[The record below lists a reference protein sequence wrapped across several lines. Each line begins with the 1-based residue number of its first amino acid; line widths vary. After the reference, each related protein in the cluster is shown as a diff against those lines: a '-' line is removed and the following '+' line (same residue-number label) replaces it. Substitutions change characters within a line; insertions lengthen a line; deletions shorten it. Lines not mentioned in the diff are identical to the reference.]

1 MSHVQSTKNSRPA
14 DPWRAAGLFAIRY
27 GIGGVIV
34 LAGFVVLVAD
44 GGELGWL
51 GFASAIG
58 AGLSVVL
65 LNLLYRMSVSGD
77 RDREREEEAR
87 RYFDEHGEW
96 PEEEH
101 RDPVSRRQWVLPMG
115 VVTRDQEQDERRR
128 TAPHRAPVAVWE
140 GR

>member
-1 MSHVQSTKNSRPA
+1 M
-14 DPWRAAGLFAIRY
+14 
-27 GIGGVIV
+27 V

-65 LNLLYRMSVSGD
+65 LNFLYRMSVSGE

-96 PEEEH
+96 PEEKH
-101 RDPVSRRQWVLPMG
+101 RDPVSRRQWILPMG
-115 VVTRDQEQDERRR
+115 VVTREQEQAERRR
-128 TAPHRAPVAVWE
+128 SAPHRAPVAVWE